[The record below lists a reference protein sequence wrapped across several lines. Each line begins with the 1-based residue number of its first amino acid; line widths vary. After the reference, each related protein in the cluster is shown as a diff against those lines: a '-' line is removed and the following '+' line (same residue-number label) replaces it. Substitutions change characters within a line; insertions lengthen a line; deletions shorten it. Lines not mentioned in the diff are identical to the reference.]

1 MSTAAHEVV
10 QYVLQ
15 AHILFSILPQQEKQV
30 LAPLFTVRQFKA
42 GDVIAQQGD
51 PAEGMYYFYSGQ
63 ARLKENISG
72 RIMAVGMVQT
82 EDTQGE
88 MSLIGDFLWKQDI
101 VAVEDVVCLVLPAKA
116 VRSLLATHPLLDQH
130 FRSHVGLIE
139 IGNRLKSLLGPMTY
153 SREQLQSILGSV
165 GVKPVKAGNT
175 VFRQGESDP
184 RLYLIEKGRVE
195 LVRSALVGGQEV
207 VLDRLDRGSLIGE
220 TGAISG
226 YDGGDG
232 QHTHTARVT
241 DTVTVLVIREEALR
255 QILELHPA
263 LLDRLRGRIADLKK
277 FEKEEM
283 DLRRRAEGV
292 DQRIKLAR
300 GLTGAEFRRLESTK
314 EISKFPEV
322 RQNRESQC
330 AAACLTMVA
339 RHYGKS
345 FSLGQISELTALD
358 GERD

>member
-1 MSTAAHEVV
+1 MPPNA
-10 QYVLQ
+10 QLW
-15 AHILFSILPQQEKQV
+15 
-30 LAPLFTVRQFKA
+30 FTP
-42 GDVIAQQGD
+42 DVIAQQGD

-63 ARLKENISG
+63 ARLKENIGG

-116 VRSLLATHPLLDQH
+116 IRSLLATHPLLDQH

-207 VLDRLDRGSLIGE
+207 VLDRLDRGSLIMDADTICFIKDGKVRE
-220 TGAISG
+220 KGRHKQLIDPG
-226 YDGGDG
+226 YLRTMAYGGLYYG
-232 QHTHTARVT
+232 LAQSQFG
-241 DTVTVLVIREEALR
+241 L
-255 QILELHPA
+255 PP
-263 LLDRLRGRIADLKK
+263 LK
-277 FEKEEM
+277 
-283 DLRRRAEGV
+283 L
-292 DQRIKLAR
+292 
-300 GLTGAEFRRLESTK
+300 
-314 EISKFPEV
+314 
-322 RQNRESQC
+322 
-330 AAACLTMVA
+330 
-339 RHYGKS
+339 
-345 FSLGQISELTALD
+345 
-358 GERD
+358 